1 MGFLDKFIGKASHF
15 AYEIN
20 DELESKGEFPERF
33 IVKER
38 KSSGGNNIY
47 VLVNKNYNMDRKE
60 ISEYEIQRYYRLVN
74 R

>member
-1 MGFLDKFIGKASHF
+1 MGIFDKLMGKAASY

-33 IVKER
+33 IVRER
-38 KSSGGNNIY
+38 KSSGGSNVY
-47 VLVNKNYNMDRKE
+47 VLVNKAYNMDRKE
-60 ISEYEIQRYYRLVN
+60 VSEYEIQRYYRLVN